1 MLAMGG
7 SFGCG
12 VVVRGGA
19 RSCSSAGGGRLAS
32 SGEVDPAARG
42 DELTRMPRFAVF
54 VESRQLSD
62 GRCWFSALPA
72 QVVQPGLQSL
82 QDSKSSNSREVD
94 GRGWGEVVDGD

>member
-1 MLAMGG
+1 MLAMEG

-12 VVVRGGA
+12 VVVRGSA

-42 DELTRMPRFAVF
+42 DELARMPRFAVF
-54 VESRQLSD
+54 VEGRHLSD
-62 GRCWFSALPA
+62 GRCWFSALLA
-72 QVVQPGLQSL
+72 RVVQPGLQGL
-82 QDSKSSNSREVD
+82 RDAKISNSRGVD